1 MKEKCE
7 VPHILTIIHLSV
19 DLILPLVLD
28 VSMLGDIVPY
38 TYTYICIYMY
48 THMYVYIYVCFTQ
61 HYVMSMPFPLD

>member
-38 TYTYICIYMY
+38 TYTYIYVYICTHTCTCIYMY
-48 THMYVYIYVCFTQ
+48 VSLNI
-61 HYVMSMPFPLD
+61 MS